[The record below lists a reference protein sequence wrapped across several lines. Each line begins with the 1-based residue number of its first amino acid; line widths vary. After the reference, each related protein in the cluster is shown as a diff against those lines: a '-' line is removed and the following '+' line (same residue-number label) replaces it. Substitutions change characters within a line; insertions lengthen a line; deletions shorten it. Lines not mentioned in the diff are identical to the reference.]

1 LAEVAR
7 VRGEIARCQRVYQ
20 AICEEIDAES
30 ARAQEAWTV
39 RADPLARAMLLDF
52 LAGAHRRRAQAH
64 DQIENVQR
72 QLAKALEEAER
83 KRMRLE
89 VLDQHRDAAVSTYKL
104 EAGQR
109 EQKRADED
117 WSMRAHIPVVTEGTP

>member
-1 LAEVAR
+1 
-7 VRGEIARCQRVYQ
+7 
-20 AICEEIDAES
+20 
-30 ARAQEAWTV
+30 
-39 RADPLARAMLLDF
+39 
-52 LAGAHRRRAQAH
+52 
-64 DQIENVQR
+64 
-72 QLAKALEEAER
+72 
-83 KRMRLE
+83 MRLE